1 MKINF
6 IKRFFF
12 VLIQCTYGLGQ
23 TVMGFFVF
31 LYFIRKPHRI
41 YRGCIDTMWD
51 TCSGLSPGL
60 FIFTPKMEFKESQEI
75 RVHEYGHCIQSLFL
89 GPLYLFVGIIS
100 VTWAGLP
107 YFVKMR
113 REKHIPYTACFVEH
127 WASSWGEWVTK
138 EKAVWN

>member
-1 MKINF
+1 M
-6 IKRFFF
+6 RTPYLDALHR
-12 VLIQCTYGLGQ
+12 VL
-23 TVMGFFVF
+23 V
-31 LYFIRKPHRI
+31 
-41 YRGCIDTMWD
+41 
-51 TCSGLSPGL
+51 
-60 FIFTPKMEFKESQEI
+60 IFTPKMEFKESQEI
-75 RVHEYGHCIQSLFL
+75 RIHEYGHCIQSLFL

>member
-12 VLIQCTYGLGQ
+12 ILIQCTYGLGP

-51 TCSGLSPGL
+51 TCSGLSLGL
-60 FIFTPKMEFKESQEI
+60 FIFTPNTKFKESQEI
-75 RVHEYGHCIQSLFL
+75 RVHEYGHCIQSIFL

-113 REKHIPYTACFVEH
+113 RVKHIPYTACFVEH

-138 EKAVWN
+138 EKAVWH

>member
-6 IKRFFF
+6 VKRFFF
-12 VLIQCTYGLGQ
+12 ILIQCTYGLGQ

-31 LYFIRKPHRI
+31 LRFIRKPHRI

-51 TCSGLSPGL
+51 TCSGLSLGL
-60 FIFTPKMEFKESQEI
+60 FIFTPNTKFKESQEI
-75 RVHEYGHCIQSLFL
+75 RVHEYGHCIQSIFL

-107 YFVKMR
+107 YFVNMR
-113 REKHIPYTACFVEH
+113 RVKHIPYTACFVEH

-138 EKAVWN
+138 EKAVWH

>member
-1 MKINF
+1 
-6 IKRFFF
+6 
-12 VLIQCTYGLGQ
+12 
-23 TVMGFFVF
+23 
-31 LYFIRKPHRI
+31 
-41 YRGCIDTMWD
+41 
-51 TCSGLSPGL
+51 
-60 FIFTPKMEFKESQEI
+60 MEFKESQEI
-75 RVHEYGHCIQSLFL
+75 RIHEYGHCIQSLFL

-100 VTWAGLP
+100 VIWAGLP

>member
-6 IKRFFF
+6 INRFFF
-12 VLIQCTYGLGQ
+12 ILIQCTYGLGQ

-51 TCSGLSPGL
+51 TCSGLSLGL
-60 FIFTPKMEFKESQEI
+60 FIFTPNTKFKESQEI
-75 RVHEYGHCIQSLFL
+75 RVHEYGHCIQSIFL

-113 REKHIPYTACFVEH
+113 RVKHIPYTACFVEH

-138 EKAVWN
+138 EKAVWH